1 MDLVGRISNAG
12 AQPVLYLSGEI
23 DLSTLPLLL
32 DHLTRLV
39 HEHPRTTVRVDL
51 DGITA
56 LDDTGLGLLLGAAAR
71 ARSLSRAMPTTVAP
85 DLASAVAVT
94 LPMPELAPLTRQTLP
109 FISIIPGTSAAR
121 CYSTGR
127 PSSNACNRGVRLAN
141 APGPLIDPD
150 SRRSVP
156 RPSAPGTASS
166 GIRRVS

>member
-71 ARSLSRAMPTTVAP
+71 ARSLGGELEVFSSPGRIRER
-85 DLASAVAVT
+85 LAATRTALAVPVHPAVT
-94 LPMPELAPLTRQTLP
+94 
-109 FISIIPGTSAAR
+109 G
-121 CYSTGR
+121 
-127 PSSNACNRGVRLAN
+127 
-141 APGPLIDPD
+141 
-150 SRRSVP
+150 
-156 RPSAPGTASS
+156 
-166 GIRRVS
+166 